1 MNDIIT
7 GEVMVDSL
15 DFLDPRKYRKCFTQ
29 DNEPVYVPIGESSG
43 GQVPVSLGGEQCDIE
58 RPRKKSSDCCIYYTA
73 DDVAEILGVCMSQ
86 AYKIIKSLNA
96 ELEKQNYIVL
106 AGRVPKVF
114 FHEKYY
120 GMEKLLS
127 EQKK

>member
-1 MNDIIT
+1 MNCIKVAD
-7 GEVMVDSL
+7 MVDGTK
-15 DFLDPRKYRKCFTQ
+15 FFDPRKFKLCFTQ
-29 DNEPVYVPIGESSG
+29 DNEPIYVPIGESSG
-43 GQVPVSLGGEQCDIE
+43 GQIPISLSREQCDIE
-58 RPRKKSSDCCIYYTA
+58 RPRKKSLDCCIYYTA
-73 DDVAEILGVCMSQ
+73 DDVAEILGVCTSQ

>member
-43 GQVPVSLGGEQCDIE
+43 GQVPISLGGEQCDIE
-58 RPRKKSSDCCIYYTA
+58 RPRKKSPDCCIYYTA

-96 ELEKQNYIVL
+96 ELEKQNYSN
-106 AGRVPKVF
+106 
-114 FHEKYY
+114 H
-120 GMEKLLS
+120 
-127 EQKK
+127 QK

>member
-1 MNDIIT
+1 MNKFITVDDI
-7 GEVMVDSL
+7 VDCC
-15 DFLDPRKYRKCFTQ
+15 DFFDLSKYKCCFTA

-43 GQVPVSLGGEQCDIE
+43 GQIPISLSGEQCDIE
-58 RPRKKSSDCCIYYTA
+58 RPHKKSPDCCIYYTA
-73 DDVAEILGVCMSQ
+73 DDVAEILGVCTSQ

>member
-43 GQVPVSLGGEQCDIE
+43 GQVPSVVSSATLKDPAKN
-58 RPRKKSSDCCIYYTA
+58 RRT
-73 DDVAEILGVCMSQ
+73 VAFITRRMML
-86 AYKIIKSLNA
+86 L
-96 ELEKQNYIVL
+96 
-106 AGRVPKVF
+106 
-114 FHEKYY
+114 KYWEY
-120 GMEKLLS
+120 ACHKPIRL
-127 EQKK
+127 